1 MYVCDLHSSW
11 STDSVVNSHPPNPS
25 LFAFPTLF
33 GWIVWMSFY
42 QSSKVNRCL
51 VFPSLTLSSYPAY
64 VFRSFLEPCSLARVC
79 SCSVFVSFSMDHIDL
94 LLAANQAFWS
104 AHYIVC
110 TMVFCICPHKQYWG
124 YSVPGT
130 HKYKYTQTQW
140 QIQNTNSTNESFTTA
155 CTTTCV
161 KLLHSH
167 DQYISA
173 YGWILLKNTFV
184 TLPSGLFSC

>member
-42 QSSKVNRCL
+42 QSSKVNHCCL
-51 VFPSLTLSSYPAY
+51 VFPSLTLSSYPAC
-64 VFRSFLEPCSLARVC
+64 VFPRTLFTC
-79 SCSVFVSFSMDHIDL
+79 SCMQLFSFCQFFSMDHIDL

-110 TMVFCICPHKQYWG
+110 TMVFRICPHKQYRG
-124 YSVPGT
+124 
-130 HKYKYTQTQW
+130 YTQI
-140 QIQNTNSTNESFTTA
+140 QIRLIYIGLWVDSIEEHFCDFT
-155 CTTTCV
+155 
-161 KLLHSH
+161 
-167 DQYISA
+167 IR
-173 YGWILLKNTFV
+173 TF
-184 TLPSGLFSC
+184 

>member
-1 MYVCDLHSSW
+1 MCDLHSSW

-33 GWIVWMSFY
+33 GLIVWMSFY
-42 QSSKVNRCL
+42 QSSKVNHCL
-51 VFPSLTLSSYPAY
+51 VFPSLTLSSYPAC
-64 VFRSFLEPCSLARVC
+64 VFWSFLEPCSLARVC
-79 SCSVFVSFSMDHIDL
+79 SCSVFVSFFPWIIL
-94 LLAANQAFWS
+94 TFYWQLTKPFGALTILYAPWS
-104 AHYIVC
+104 F
-110 TMVFCICPHKQYWG
+110 VFVHTIG
-124 YSVPGT
+124 GI

-140 QIQNTNSTNESFTTA
+140 QIQPHKNTNSTNESFTTA

-161 KLLHSH
+161 KLLHSVTRSI
-167 DQYISA
+167 YIGLW